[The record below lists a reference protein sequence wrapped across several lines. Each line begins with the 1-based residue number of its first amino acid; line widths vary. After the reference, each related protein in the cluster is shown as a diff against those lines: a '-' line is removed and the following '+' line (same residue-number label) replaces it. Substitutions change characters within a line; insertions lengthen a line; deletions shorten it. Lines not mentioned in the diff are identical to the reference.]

1 MSTPIAILG
10 GSFDPPH
17 IGHLRIALE
26 LGNALPYW
34 RLVISPC
41 AQNALK
47 NKSQAS
53 AADRLQ
59 MLKLA
64 MQPHPQLLLF
74 DDEIKTGGISYT
86 VDNLRRLRAKLG
98 NSLPLFLLM
107 GADSYNS
114 LAQWRE
120 IAALPQL
127 ANLLVINRPGYQ
139 INPVAPDYWWR
150 TVAIEEAEQHSHGCM
165 SLLTMPELALASSQ
179 LRQLIASG
187 SNVQYLLPEK
197 VYEYIKQQRL
207 YGHG

>member
-1 MSTPIAILG
+1 MSAPIAILG

-26 LGNALPYW
+26 LNQQRPHW
-34 RLVISPC
+34 RLALSPC
-41 AQNALK
+41 SQNALK
-47 NKSQAS
+47 NKAQAS

-74 DDEIKTGGISYT
+74 DDEIKAGGLSYT

-127 ANLLVINRPGYQ
+127 ANLLVINRPGHQ
-139 INPVAPDYWWR
+139 INTVAPDYWWR

-187 SNVQYLLPEK
+187 ANVQYLLPDK
-197 VYEYIKQQRL
+197 VYDYIKQQHL